1 MTLYSLQ
8 KLESGEKVKTKLD
21 EKLRGQKRL
30 FKSVSKKHRSNIEST
45 LRKDP
50 TTEYYKIKNCA
61 RLKFGW
67 AMTVHKSMS
76 YKWDEVIFNV
86 EKAGVTNENHF
97 RWLYTGISRAR
108 KKVSLINYKPISPFD
123 RTELVDSNTNV
134 ASNEFFYIA
143 ESQETEN
150 RLTEFKDFVLSK
162 LMDVEIERVEQ
173 LNWQERYHLN
183 SNSRTAII
191 SFGYNGQGKFRFPK
205 LSGGDNVF
213 GDQIIEHLKSK
224 GISFDFGI
232 VKDIWRK
239 TQYIILSN
247 ILSQNSVFF
256 SQIIQTNFKDKIKL
270 FNNNNEEIDLE
281 VDYNGDGAFSKITA
295 KYYSN
300 KEIWN
305 ICISAINQ
313 IRE

>member
-1 MTLYSLQ
+1 
-8 KLESGEKVKTKLD
+8 
-21 EKLRGQKRL
+21 
-30 FKSVSKKHRSNIEST
+30 
-45 LRKDP
+45 
-50 TTEYYKIKNCA
+50 
-61 RLKFGW
+61 
-67 AMTVHKSMS
+67 MS

-191 SFGYNGQGKFRFPK
+191 SFSYNGQGKFRFPK

-239 TQYIILSN
+239 TQYMILSN